1 MATLQNV
8 LFGKIADRE
17 TAVDL
22 AEWAA
27 FGFFIAAAAVAA
39 FAFLAW
45 FGLLLVAVLFAICG
59 HFTRY
64 KSSRLAAVAGVFLSV
79 LCLLV
84 PFLFP
89 GDRSGILFIAVI
101 WSGVRGVE
109 ATFKLH
115 GRFSA
120 QRSSQNT

>member
-1 MATLQNV
+1 MVTLQNV
-8 LFGKIADRE
+8 LFGRIDDRE
-17 TAVDL
+17 TAVD
-22 AEWAA
+22 AAKWAA

-45 FGLLLVAVLFAICG
+45 PGLLFVAPLFAICG
-59 HFTRY
+59 YFTHY
-64 KSSRLAAVAGVFLSV
+64 KSSRFAAVAGVSLSV
-79 LCLLV
+79 LCFLV

-89 GDRSGILFIAVI
+89 GGSSSILFIVVI
-101 WSGVRGVE
+101 WPGVCGIE

-120 QRSSQNT
+120 QPSSQNT

>member
-1 MATLQNV
+1 MVTLQNV
-8 LFGKIADRE
+8 LFGRIDDRE
-17 TAVDL
+17 TAVD
-22 AEWAA
+22 AAKWAS

-45 FGLLLVAVLFAICG
+45 PGLLLVALLFAICG
-59 HFTRY
+59 YFTRY
-64 KSSRLAAVAGVFLSV
+64 KSSRLAAVAGVSLSV
-79 LCLLV
+79 LCFLV

-89 GDRSGILFIAVI
+89 GGRSGILFIVVI
-101 WSGVRGVE
+101 WPGVRGIE